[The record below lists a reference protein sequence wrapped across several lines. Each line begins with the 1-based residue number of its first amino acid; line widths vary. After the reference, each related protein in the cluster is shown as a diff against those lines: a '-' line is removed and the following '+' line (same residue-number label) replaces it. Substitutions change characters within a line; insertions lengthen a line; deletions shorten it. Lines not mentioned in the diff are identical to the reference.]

1 MGGEKRREG
10 ITAGAPRAL
19 REAVMATR
27 DSGVPTSICV
37 VHKAVPLAFTG
48 FWVPLFLSVRS
59 RHVFVPALLPFR
71 RLFSVR
77 WISGSLCGLLAL
89 LPTSVAPTQKPAGAK
104 EGEEAKRREWE
115 REREGLEHLEEE
127 KKELGGA
134 SEAHERGRMSSSPDK
149 GEAIDSVEQIPSAK
163 DADVVSVELPA
174 PNGWFKKF
182 IPKKGGTPRRS
193 EIVFIS
199 PTGEEIRSKKQLDK
213 YLKEHPGGPSSTEF
227 DWGTGDTPRRS
238 ARISEKLKAA
248 ETPEHEPPKKRART
262 SSSSKKAGKKKGN
275 EEAEGPNEEEDAV
288 VETENGASKD
298 VEMSD
303 AGKSDDE
310 AEKHAEEDATDKDD
324 IKQWG
329 EKPLEDG
336 KIDLKDKEEDDT
348 EKPVEVGEVYL
359 KKEEGKDKPVE
370 DDKVNLEEKEENNKE
385 KLVADGK
392 VDIGDREED
401 NKQPVEYSEKGIEQ
415 KDEDDKDESIK
426 HSEED
431 LQDKKEDDKEM
442 PVQGYN
448 EDLKEKEADKEKLPP
463 QPESQT
469 DEKVEE
475 KTANREVSKE
485 VQPLATDLNVEQSSE
500 KDSKGADP
508 SFPSKDASTEAT
520 EVASLEKDEKTVES
534 LEEVQGKHSLS
545 NEDGQQAPTTSTTN
559 C

>member
-1 MGGEKRREG
+1 
-10 ITAGAPRAL
+10 
-19 REAVMATR
+19 
-27 DSGVPTSICV
+27 
-37 VHKAVPLAFTG
+37 
-48 FWVPLFLSVRS
+48 
-59 RHVFVPALLPFR
+59 
-71 RLFSVR
+71 
-77 WISGSLCGLLAL
+77 
-89 LPTSVAPTQKPAGAK
+89 
-104 EGEEAKRREWE
+104 
-115 REREGLEHLEEE
+115 
-127 KKELGGA
+127 
-134 SEAHERGRMSSSPDK
+134 MSSSPDK
-149 GEAIDSVEQIPSAK
+149 GEAIESVEQIPSAK

-213 YLKEHPGGPSSTEF
+213 YLKEHPGSPSSTEF

-248 ETPEHEPPKKRART
+248 ETPEHEPPKKRARS
-262 SSSSKKAGKKKGN
+262 SSSSKKVGKKKGN

-303 AGKSDDE
+303 AFKSDDE
-310 AEKHAEEDATDKDD
+310 AEKHAGEDATDKDD
-324 IKQWG
+324 IKQG
-329 EKPLEDG
+329 GKKPLEDG

-348 EKPVEVGEVYL
+348 EKPIEVGEVDL
-359 KKEEGKDKPVE
+359 KKEEDKDKPVE
-370 DDKVNLEEKEENNKE
+370 DDKVNLEEKEEDNNE

-392 VDIGDREED
+392 VDIGEKEED
-401 NKQPVEYSEKGIEQ
+401 NKQPVEYSEKGIVQ
-415 KDEDDKDESIK
+415 KDEDDEEKSIK

-431 LQDKKEDDKEM
+431 LQDKKEDDKEK
-442 PVQGYN
+442 PVQGCN
-448 EDLKEKEADKEKLPP
+448 EELKEKLLP
-463 QPESQT
+463 QPESLT

-475 KTANREVSKE
+475 RTANSEVSKE
-485 VQPLATDLNVEQSSE
+485 VQPLATDLNMEQSSE
-500 KDSKGADP
+500 KDNKGADP

-520 EVASLEKDEKTVES
+520 EIAPLENDEKTDES
-534 LEEVQGKHSLS
+534 SEEVQEKHSLS